1 MKKKLLDAGHRLVWQ
16 RIPRETRRAMLFS
29 AARLLAPVITP
40 RAQPAAPFII
50 VGALRAATG
59 LGESARL
66 CHDALKV
73 LGLPVY
79 GVDIGSVLRQQDGV
93 PFEFEDGRQLTGTG
107 TLILHVNAP
116 MMSVAML
123 ALPRT
128 IVRDKHVVGYWAWE
142 LPSVPDDWL
151 AGLQYVHEVWVPS
164 EFTARAVEK
173 IAGLIPVLVV
183 PHPVAIRV
191 SIENRRFRACR
202 ETFQVITIFNMA
214 SSFERK
220 NVLGA
225 IAAFKL
231 AFGDNP
237 WSQLFVK
244 CTNADAYADGAKLLR
259 EACRGSAN
267 VTLHVGLMTSTEM
280 ADLYDR
286 ADVLISLHRSE
297 GFGLTVAEAML
308 AGLAVVATNWSG
320 NVDFLSEETGVP
332 ISYDLVPAHDAQDT
346 YNFPDMS
353 WAEPRIKHAAAEL
366 QKLRGDPERLRRLG
380 QNAARFAREVL
391 GAETYGRVLK
401 AQLPTGSKVPTQR
414 TEPREALAG

>member
-1 MKKKLLDAGHRLVWQ
+1 
-16 RIPRETRRAMLFS
+16 MLFS
-29 AARLLAPVITP
+29 AAGLLAPAITR
-40 RAQPAAPFII
+40 RAELGAPFIV
-50 VGALRAATG
+50 VGALRTASG

-73 LGLPVY
+73 MGLPVY
-79 GVDIGSVLRQQDGV
+79 GIDIGSALRHHDASV

-116 MMSVAML
+116 MMSFAML

-142 LPSVPDDWL
+142 LPDVAGDWL
-151 AGLQYVHEVWVPS
+151 AGMQYVHEVWVPS

-173 IAGLIPVLVV
+173 IAGLIPVRVV

-191 SIENRRFRACR
+191 PIENRRFRAGR
-202 ETFQVITIFNMA
+202 ETFKVITIFNMA

-267 VTLHVGLMTSTEM
+267 VTLHVGLMTATEM

-380 QNAARFAREVL
+380 QNAARFAREAL

-401 AQLPTGSKVPTQR
+401 AHLPTGSKVPAQKAK
-414 TEPREALAG
+414 PREALAG